1 MPRSASFVYAST
13 MPLSTSTGQT
23 AYYEPASSST
33 FQAVAPRSY
42 ESWQPEPVSNGN
54 GVADSGFDYPGQD
67 VGTVSSGY
75 SYRSRKKP
83 SLVFEEVFR
92 YPSENSQPQST
103 GLGTNDYGRLHE
115 QGSATGQTFTSV
127 KPSSPS
133 NVRAQPFSQSWRGV
147 LAFSKFF
154 GGRKLKFNKM
164 LPRPQNAVF
173 SPLWV
178 QVPSRVKVY
187 QSVMAPSR
195 GYQPIFHNPHPS
207 RYIVRSRSSYQ
218 RGRYVQ
224 SKTRY
229 TPDYPPNGMEGV
241 ERPAQS

>member
-1 MPRSASFVYAST
+1 MVMGWLIQVLITQARTSAQSPVDIAIVQERNPVLCLRKYFGI
-13 MPLSTSTGQT
+13 PLKT
-23 AYYEPASSST
+23 
-33 FQAVAPRSY
+33 
-42 ESWQPEPVSNGN
+42 
-54 GVADSGFDYPGQD
+54 
-67 VGTVSSGY
+67 
-75 SYRSRKKP
+75 P
-83 SLVFEEVFR
+83 SLKVLV
-92 YPSENSQPQST
+92 
-103 GLGTNDYGRLHE
+103 LALMIMADYMSR
-115 QGSATGQTFTSV
+115 GSATGQTFTSV

-207 RYIVRSRSSYQ
+207 RYCPVQKQLPERKVCPKQNQIHSGLSSQWHGRCRTACTELISRTVWHGSTLKDMLVLISNKTWKMLTIEMV
-218 RGRYVQ
+218 VQ
-224 SKTRY
+224 DIKTKCL
-229 TPDYPPNGMEGV
+229 MFEIL
-241 ERPAQS
+241 

>member
-1 MPRSASFVYAST
+1 

-67 VGTVSSGY
+67 ASTISSGY

-92 YPSENSQPQST
+92 YPSENSQPPQST
-103 GLGTNDYGRLHE
+103 GPGTNAVEGYDRADYMSR
-115 QGSATGQTFTSV
+115 GSASGQTFTSV

-133 NVRAQPFSQSWRGV
+133 NVRAQPFSVLEGGSCFFEVLWRQE
-147 LAFSKFF
+147 A
-154 GGRKLKFNKM
+154 
-164 LPRPQNAVF
+164 
-173 SPLWV
+173 
-178 QVPSRVKVY
+178 
-187 QSVMAPSR
+187 
-195 GYQPIFHNPHPS
+195 
-207 RYIVRSRSSYQ
+207 
-218 RGRYVQ
+218 
-224 SKTRY
+224 
-229 TPDYPPNGMEGV
+229 
-241 ERPAQS
+241 

>member
-13 MPLSTSTGQT
+13 MPLSTSTDQT

-103 GLGTNDYGRLHE
+103 GPGTNDYGRLHE
-115 QGSATGQTFTSV
+115 QGVCNWANLHISEAILS
-127 KPSSPS
+127 
-133 NVRAQPFSQSWRGV
+133 
-147 LAFSKFF
+147 
-154 GGRKLKFNKM
+154 
-164 LPRPQNAVF
+164 
-173 SPLWV
+173 
-178 QVPSRVKVY
+178 
-187 QSVMAPSR
+187 
-195 GYQPIFHNPHPS
+195 
-207 RYIVRSRSSYQ
+207 
-218 RGRYVQ
+218 
-224 SKTRY
+224 
-229 TPDYPPNGMEGV
+229 E
-241 ERPAQS
+241 